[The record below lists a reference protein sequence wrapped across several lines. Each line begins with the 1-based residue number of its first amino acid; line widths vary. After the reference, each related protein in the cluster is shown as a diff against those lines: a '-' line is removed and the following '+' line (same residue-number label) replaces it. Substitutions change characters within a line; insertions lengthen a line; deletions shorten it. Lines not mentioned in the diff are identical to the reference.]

1 MSQYKWRFA
10 DNNYGQENGLDTG
23 DVETFKKDP
32 VSSAARETCQN
43 AIDAALIP
51 NNPAL
56 PVRVEYKLFDIN
68 TKDIPGYEALV
79 AEIDKCYEYKKDS
92 EKEKKALRSIWSAI
106 HGTRIKCL
114 RISDFNTTGLLG
126 VKSNERK
133 TPFYNL
139 TKGSGVSDKLGTKGG
154 SKGIGKFA
162 SFVISTTKAV
172 FYSTKTKDDEL
183 GYIGIC
189 KLRSRPFEDDEE
201 LMTQGIGYY
210 SCDEKNRPILED
222 FTLDPGFSRK
232 KDEYGTDLYI
242 VGFNNIAGWKNDIV
256 AKVLD
261 SFMVAIY
268 EGTIEVLVEDIKL
281 NKKTLK
287 DVLYNTDILSNRGSR
302 ERKDIMAQYELL
314 LEGEGVSRANLKV
327 GDEEDAVT
335 VYVKQYKSKEESN
348 ATRHCVMVRYPY
360 MKIRHVTGYSY
371 LPYSALC
378 IIRDNVLNQKLRAIE
393 NPQHIDWEIKRLD
406 EDLDEKK
413 LTRDLK
419 NDLEETVRAYIE
431 EVLRQSTGESTDIE
445 GAGDFLPAEME
456 DGDAIGGSNGN
467 EEEAVTAT
475 QPKRVAPINPKTQ
488 KANDKGQSYEFGDG
502 GVGEEEYTKD
512 PNPNQDQPNPNP
524 DPVHEPK
531 EDDQNGENGD
541 KKVLKL
547 VPLGGMKY
555 KNIVVD
561 KKAGKYDIIFDSL
574 YDEDNCEL
582 IVRQYGEGTD
592 KYPINI
598 TSATVNGAN
607 CIVDNGKIIGLSIKK
622 GQKYKVSYQISL
634 KELFSSEVI
643 VNAYRK

>member
-1 MSQYKWRFA
+1 M
-10 DNNYGQENGLDTG
+10 
-23 DVETFKKDP
+23 
-32 VSSAARETCQN
+32 
-43 AIDAALIP
+43 
-51 NNPAL
+51 
-56 PVRVEYKLFDIN
+56 
-68 TKDIPGYEALV
+68 
-79 AEIDKCYEYKKDS
+79 
-92 EKEKKALRSIWSAI
+92 
-106 HGTRIKCL
+106 
-114 RISDFNTTGLLG
+114 
-126 VKSNERK
+126 
-133 TPFYNL
+133 
-139 TKGSGVSDKLGTKGG
+139 
-154 SKGIGKFA
+154 
-162 SFVISTTKAV
+162 
-172 FYSTKTKDDEL
+172 
-183 GYIGIC
+183 
-189 KLRSRPFEDDEE
+189 
-201 LMTQGIGYY
+201 
-210 SCDEKNRPILED
+210 
-222 FTLDPGFSRK
+222 
-232 KDEYGTDLYI
+232 
-242 VGFNNIAGWKNDIV
+242 
-256 AKVLD
+256 
-261 SFMVAIY
+261 
-268 EGTIEVLVEDIKL
+268 
-281 NKKTLK
+281 
-287 DVLYNTDILSNRGSR
+287 
-302 ERKDIMAQYELL
+302 
-314 LEGEGVSRANLKV
+314 
-327 GDEEDAVT
+327 
-335 VYVKQYKSKEESN
+335 
-348 ATRHCVMVRYPY
+348 
-360 MKIRHVTGYSY
+360 
-371 LPYSALC
+371 
-378 IIRDNVLNQKLRAIE
+378 NQKLRAIE